1 MVIKDRTNV
10 LLTERLELR
19 PLTAQD
25 AGFLFDLY
33 TDPEVIRYTG
43 ETRLR
48 DEAHA
53 REFLDRCTAMPA
65 SHPPVYLI
73 SIVGEEKKSGWC
85 GLRYDDEDHVFD
97 LGFRLE
103 RTSWGKGYA
112 TEAARAVMEE
122 AFGQYGLISI
132 RARCAREN
140 IGASHVLLKLGF
152 KAGRSFTAH
161 GYLCDEYALE
171 RHELPIGRN

>member
-53 REFLDRCTAMPA
+53 REFWIAALRC
-65 SHPPVYLI
+65 
-73 SIVGEEKKSGWC
+73 
-85 GLRYDDEDHVFD
+85 R
-97 LGFRLE
+97 
-103 RTSWGKGYA
+103 
-112 TEAARAVMEE
+112 
-122 AFGQYGLISI
+122 
-132 RARCAREN
+132 
-140 IGASHVLLKLGF
+140 
-152 KAGRSFTAH
+152 
-161 GYLCDEYALE
+161 
-171 RHELPIGRN
+171 LPIRRFI